1 MREKTQEKEK
11 NRASARGRLPFR
23 CFQKMHMKILAL
35 CLGCA
40 LAALLLQ
47 TFLFQQASSDLIYT
61 QSKEEMGKS
70 LENLQD
76 DMYSLIKTMESG
88 MIDIYNENDF
98 VLDLKAGR
106 DISYMRDE
114 YYRLAFDLGTGSFDT
129 SSAVVALYLYNMD
142 HEIISTYRRAVTP
155 KHNYPTDIYE
165 DGEFGGGEKVR
176 EYVESDNAVTLI
188 TSYYNPYREKN
199 ILRFVLKIYT
209 SGTNSETIGDV
220 VCDADIKV
228 IQYLMEKYRIN
239 DDAFIWLQ
247 PEGDAPVYQL
257 GDLGNQ
263 DEEKFRMLAE
273 SIEAGGEAAAQLFS
287 HSDRVFFKAAQN
299 KYNLSAY
306 ALMPQSL
313 LRENQRTLTR
323 NLFLIA
329 GLVIVLAVLISAFIS
344 RTLSRP
350 LERMTATVKQIRD
363 GDTRL
368 RITDCK
374 EDELGELGR
383 SFNEM
388 LDRIENLVSRE
399 YEAKLLLKQAEY
411 NALQA
416 QINPHFLYNTL
427 DTMSSIADIRGC
439 PEVSSLSQSLSNI
452 FRYSLDMKNPFS
464 TVAGE
469 IVHLKNYIYVMN
481 VRMQENVE
489 YVFDVEDSILKSTMP
504 RISIQPLVENALTH
518 GLRGSR
524 KKKKIVITAGKDG
537 ENLVISVEDNGIGI
551 PEEERRELLNPDRK
565 NHTKSIGLNNIHS
578 RMKILY
584 GESYG
589 VTIESRIGE
598 GTKVSLVIPSVRM
611 EEIDIWKAKN
621 TKY

>member
-1 MREKTQEKEK
+1 MKEK
-11 NRASARGRLPFR
+11 KQKKEKKKGRLR
-23 CFQKMHMKILAL
+23 VHCFQKMHMKILAL

-40 LAALLLQ
+40 MVALILQ

-61 QSKEEMGKS
+61 QSKEEMEKS
-70 LENLQD
+70 LQNLQD
-76 DMYSLIKTMESG
+76 DVYSLIKTIESG
-88 MIDIYNENDF
+88 MIDIYNEDDF
-98 VLDLKAGR
+98 VRDLKSGKDAEE
-106 DISYMRDE
+106 MREE
-114 YYRLAFDLGTGSFDT
+114 YYRLAFNLGTGSFDS

-165 DGEFGGGEKVR
+165 EGAAEGAQKVK

-209 SGTNSETIGDV
+209 SGSKSQKIGYV
-220 VCDADIKV
+220 VCDTDIKV
-228 IQYLMEKYRIN
+228 IQYLMEKYWVN
-239 DDAFIWLQ
+239 DDAFLWLQ
-247 PEGDAPVYQL
+247 PEGDVPVYQMGNL
-257 GDLGNQ
+257 ENQ
-263 DEEKFRMLAE
+263 DEERFLTLEK
-273 SIEAGGEAAAQLFS
+273 SIEEGGQDARRLFS
-287 HSDRVFFKAAQN
+287 NSDRVFFKVAQD

-313 LRENQRTLTR
+313 LRENQKTLTR
-323 NLFLIA
+323 NLLLIA
-329 GLVIVLAVLISAFIS
+329 GMVIVLAMLISAFIS
-344 RTLSRP
+344 RTLSKP
-350 LERMTATVKQIRD
+350 LERMTGTVKQIRD
-363 GDTRL
+363 GDTQL
-368 RITDCK
+368 RIQNCK

-399 YEAKLLLKQAEY
+399 YEAKLMLKQAEY

-439 PEVSSLSQSLSNI
+439 PEVSALSQSLSNI

-481 VRMQENVE
+481 VRMQEEVE

-524 KKKKIVITAGKDG
+524 RKKRIVITAKREG

-551 PEEERRELLNPDRK
+551 PEEERQELLNPDRK

-584 GESYG
+584 GEAYG
-589 VTIESRIGE
+589 VTIESKIGE

-611 EEIDIWKAKN
+611 EEIEIWKAKN

>member
-1 MREKTQEKEK
+1 MKEKKQEKEK
-11 NRASARGRLPFR
+11 KKGRLR
-23 CFQKMHMKILAL
+23 VHCFQKMHMKILAL

-40 LAALLLQ
+40 MVALILQ

-61 QSKEEMGKS
+61 QSKEEMEKS
-70 LENLQD
+70 LQNLQD
-76 DMYSLIKTMESG
+76 DVYSLIKTIESG
-88 MIDIYNENDF
+88 MIDIYNEDDF
-98 VLDLKAGR
+98 VRDLKSGKDAEE
-106 DISYMRDE
+106 MREE
-114 YYRLAFDLGTGSFDT
+114 YYRLAFNLGTGSFDS

-165 DGEFGGGEKVR
+165 EGAAEGAQKVK

-209 SGTNSETIGDV
+209 SGSKSQKIGYV
-220 VCDADIKV
+220 VCDTDIKV
-228 IQYLMEKYRIN
+228 IQYLMEKYWVN
-239 DDAFIWLQ
+239 DDAFLWLQ
-247 PEGDAPVYQL
+247 PEGDVPVYQMGNL
-257 GDLGNQ
+257 ENQ
-263 DEEKFRMLAE
+263 DEERFLTLEK
-273 SIEAGGEAAAQLFS
+273 SIEEGGQDARRLFS
-287 HSDRVFFKAAQN
+287 NSDRVFFKVAQD

-313 LRENQRTLTR
+313 LRENQKTLTR
-323 NLFLIA
+323 NLLLIA
-329 GLVIVLAVLISAFIS
+329 GMVIVLAMLISAFIS

-350 LERMTATVKQIRD
+350 LERMTGTVKQIRD
-363 GDTRL
+363 GDTQL
-368 RITDCK
+368 RIQNCK

-399 YEAKLLLKQAEY
+399 YEAKLMLKQAEY

-439 PEVSSLSQSLSNI
+439 PEVSALSQSLSNI

-481 VRMQENVE
+481 VRMQEEVE

-524 KKKKIVITAGKDG
+524 RKKRIVITAKREG
-537 ENLVISVEDNGIGI
+537 ENLIISVEDNGIGI
-551 PEEERRELLNPDRK
+551 PEEERQELLNPDRK

-584 GESYG
+584 GEAYG
-589 VTIESRIGE
+589 VTIESKIGE

-611 EEIDIWKAKN
+611 EEIEIWKAKN

>member
-1 MREKTQEKEK
+1 MREKKQGRE
-11 NRASARGRLPFR
+11 NRFHF
-23 CFQKMHMKILAL
+23 FQKMHMKILVL
-35 CLGCA
+35 CLGCTMIA
-40 LAALLLQ
+40 LILQ
-47 TFLFQQASSDLIYT
+47 TVLFQKASSDLIYT
-61 QSKEEMGKS
+61 QSKEEIGKS
-70 LENLQD
+70 LQNLQD
-76 DMYSLIKTMESG
+76 DVYSVIKTIESG
-88 MIDIYNENDF
+88 MIDIYNEDDF
-98 VLDLKAGR
+98 VRDLKAGK
-106 DISYMRDE
+106 DIAYLKDE
-114 YYRLAFDLGTGSFDT
+114 YYRLAFNLGTGSFDS
-129 SSAVVALYLYNMD
+129 SSAVVALYVYDMD
-142 HEIISTYRRAVTP
+142 HQVISTYRRAVTP

-165 DGEFGGGEKVR
+165 EGANDGAEKVR
-176 EYVESDNAVTLI
+176 EYVESDDAVTLI
-188 TSYYNPYREKN
+188 TSYYNTYREKN

-209 SGTNSETIGDV
+209 SGVKSQKIGYL
-220 VCDADIKV
+220 VCDVDVKV
-228 IQYLMEKYRIN
+228 IQYLMEKYWIN

-247 PEGDAPVYQL
+247 PEGDVPVYQM
-257 GDLGNQ
+257 GNLESQ
-263 DEEKFRMLAE
+263 DEERFLTLEK
-273 SIEAGGEAAAQLFS
+273 SIEEGGQDARRLFS
-287 HSDRVFFKAAQN
+287 NSDRVFFKVAQD

-323 NLFLIA
+323 NLMLIA
-329 GLVIVLAVLISAFIS
+329 MVVIILALLISAFIS

-350 LERMTATVKQIRD
+350 LEEMTGTVKQIRD
-363 GDTRL
+363 GQTQL
-368 RITDCK
+368 RVQNCK

-388 LDRIENLVSRE
+388 LDRIETLVSRE
-399 YEAKLLLKQAEY
+399 YEAKLMLKQAEY

-427 DTMSSIADIRGC
+427 ETMSSIADIRGC
-439 PEVSSLSQSLSNI
+439 QEVSVLCQSLSNI

-524 KKKKIVITAGKDG
+524 RKKRIVIAAKKDG

-551 PEEERRELLNPDRK
+551 PEEERRELLSSDRK

-589 VTIESRIGE
+589 VSIESKIGE

-611 EEIDIWKAKN
+611 EEIEIWKEKN

>member
-1 MREKTQEKEK
+1 MKEKKQEKEK
-11 NRASARGRLPFR
+11 KKGRLCVH

-40 LAALLLQ
+40 MVALILQ

-61 QSKEEMGKS
+61 QSKEEMEKS
-70 LENLQD
+70 LQNLQD
-76 DMYSLIKTMESG
+76 DVYSLIKTIESG
-88 MIDIYNENDF
+88 MIDIYNEDDF
-98 VLDLKAGR
+98 VRDLKSGKDAEE
-106 DISYMRDE
+106 MREE
-114 YYRLAFDLGTGSFDT
+114 YYRLAFNLGTGSFDS

-165 DGEFGGGEKVR
+165 EGAAEGAQKVK

-209 SGTNSETIGDV
+209 SGSKSQKIGYV
-220 VCDADIKV
+220 VCDTDIKV
-228 IQYLMEKYRIN
+228 IQYLMEKYWVN
-239 DDAFIWLQ
+239 DDAFLWLQ
-247 PEGDAPVYQL
+247 PEGDVPVYQMGNL
-257 GDLGNQ
+257 ENQ
-263 DEEKFRMLAE
+263 DEERFLTLEK
-273 SIEAGGEAAAQLFS
+273 SIEEGGQDARRLFS
-287 HSDRVFFKAAQN
+287 NSDRVFFKVAQD

-313 LRENQRTLTR
+313 LRENQKTLTR
-323 NLFLIA
+323 NLLLIA
-329 GLVIVLAVLISAFIS
+329 GMVIVLAMLISAFIS

-350 LERMTATVKQIRD
+350 LERMTGTVKQIRD
-363 GDTRL
+363 GDTQL
-368 RITDCK
+368 RIQNCK

-399 YEAKLLLKQAEY
+399 YEAKLMLKQAEY

-439 PEVSSLSQSLSNI
+439 PEVSALSQSLSNI

-481 VRMQENVE
+481 VRMQEEVE

-524 KKKKIVITAGKDG
+524 RKKRIVITAKREG

-551 PEEERRELLNPDRK
+551 PEEERQELLNPDRK

-584 GESYG
+584 GEAYG
-589 VTIESRIGE
+589 VTIESKIGE

-611 EEIDIWKAKN
+611 EEIEIWKAKN

>member
-1 MREKTQEKEK
+1 MKEK
-11 NRASARGRLPFR
+11 KQKKEKKKGRLR
-23 CFQKMHMKILAL
+23 VHCFQKMHMKILAL

-40 LAALLLQ
+40 MVALILQ

-61 QSKEEMGKS
+61 QSKEEMEKS
-70 LENLQD
+70 LQNLQD
-76 DMYSLIKTMESG
+76 DVYSLIKTIESG
-88 MIDIYNENDF
+88 MIDIYNEDDF
-98 VLDLKAGR
+98 VRDLKSGKDAEE
-106 DISYMRDE
+106 MREE
-114 YYRLAFDLGTGSFDT
+114 YYRLAFNLGTGSFDS

-165 DGEFGGGEKVR
+165 EGAAEGAQKVK

-209 SGTNSETIGDV
+209 SGSKSQKIGYV
-220 VCDADIKV
+220 VCDTDIKV
-228 IQYLMEKYRIN
+228 IQYLMEKYWVN
-239 DDAFIWLQ
+239 DDAFLWLQ
-247 PEGDAPVYQL
+247 PEGDVPVYQMGNL
-257 GDLGNQ
+257 ENQ
-263 DEEKFRMLAE
+263 DEERFLTLEK
-273 SIEAGGEAAAQLFS
+273 SIEEGGQDARRLFS
-287 HSDRVFFKAAQN
+287 NSDWVFFKVAQD

-313 LRENQRTLTR
+313 LRENQKTLTR
-323 NLFLIA
+323 NLLLIA
-329 GLVIVLAVLISAFIS
+329 GMVIVLAMLISAFIS

-350 LERMTATVKQIRD
+350 LERMTGTVKQIRD
-363 GDTRL
+363 GDTQL
-368 RITDCK
+368 RIQNCK

-399 YEAKLLLKQAEY
+399 YEAKLMLKQAEY

-439 PEVSSLSQSLSNI
+439 PEVSALSQSLSNI

-481 VRMQENVE
+481 VRMQEEVE

-524 KKKKIVITAGKDG
+524 RKKRIVITAKRKG

-551 PEEERRELLNPDRK
+551 PEEERQELLNPDRK

-584 GESYG
+584 GEAYG
-589 VTIESRIGE
+589 VTIESKIGE

-611 EEIDIWKAKN
+611 EEIEIWKAKN

>member
-1 MREKTQEKEK
+1 MKEK
-11 NRASARGRLPFR
+11 KQKKEKKKGRLR
-23 CFQKMHMKILAL
+23 VHCFQKMHMKILAL

-40 LAALLLQ
+40 MVALILQ

-61 QSKEEMGKS
+61 QSKEEMEKS
-70 LENLQD
+70 LQNLQD
-76 DMYSLIKTMESG
+76 DVYSLIKTIESG
-88 MIDIYNENDF
+88 MIDIYNEDDF
-98 VLDLKAGR
+98 VRDLKSGKDAEE
-106 DISYMRDE
+106 MREE
-114 YYRLAFDLGTGSFDT
+114 YYRLAFNLGTGSFDS

-165 DGEFGGGEKVR
+165 EGAAEGAQKVK

-209 SGTNSETIGDV
+209 SGSKSQKIGYV
-220 VCDADIKV
+220 VCDTDIKV
-228 IQYLMEKYRIN
+228 IQYLMEKYWVN
-239 DDAFIWLQ
+239 DDAFLWLQ
-247 PEGDAPVYQL
+247 PEGDVPVYQMGNL
-257 GDLGNQ
+257 ENQ
-263 DEEKFRMLAE
+263 DEERFLTLEK
-273 SIEAGGEAAAQLFS
+273 SIEEGGQDARRLFS
-287 HSDRVFFKAAQN
+287 NSDRVFFKVAQD

-313 LRENQRTLTR
+313 LRENQKTLTR
-323 NLFLIA
+323 NLLLIA
-329 GLVIVLAVLISAFIS
+329 GMVIVLAMLISAFIS

-350 LERMTATVKQIRD
+350 LERMTGTVKQIRD
-363 GDTRL
+363 GDTQL
-368 RITDCK
+368 RIQNCK

-399 YEAKLLLKQAEY
+399 YEAKLMLKQAEY

-439 PEVSSLSQSLSNI
+439 PEVSALSQSLSNI

-481 VRMQENVE
+481 VRMQEEVE

-524 KKKKIVITAGKDG
+524 RKKRIVITAKREG

-551 PEEERRELLNPDRK
+551 PEEERQELLNPDRK

-584 GESYG
+584 GEAYG
-589 VTIESRIGE
+589 VTIESKIGE

-611 EEIDIWKAKN
+611 EEIEIWKAKN

>member
-1 MREKTQEKEK
+1 MKEK
-11 NRASARGRLPFR
+11 KQKKEKKKGRLR
-23 CFQKMHMKILAL
+23 VHCFQKMHMKILAL

-40 LAALLLQ
+40 MVALILQ

-61 QSKEEMGKS
+61 QSKEEMEKS
-70 LENLQD
+70 LQNLQD
-76 DMYSLIKTMESG
+76 DVYSLIKTIESG
-88 MIDIYNENDF
+88 MIDIYNEDDF
-98 VLDLKAGR
+98 VRDLKSGKDAEE
-106 DISYMRDE
+106 MREE
-114 YYRLAFDLGTGSFDT
+114 YYRLAFNLGTGSFDS

-165 DGEFGGGEKVR
+165 EGAAEGAQKVK

-209 SGTNSETIGDV
+209 SGSKSQKIGYV
-220 VCDADIKV
+220 VCDTDIKV
-228 IQYLMEKYRIN
+228 IQYLMEKYWVN
-239 DDAFIWLQ
+239 DDAFLWLQ
-247 PEGDAPVYQL
+247 PEGDVPVYQMGNL
-257 GDLGNQ
+257 ENQ
-263 DEEKFRMLAE
+263 DEERFLTLEK
-273 SIEAGGEAAAQLFS
+273 SIEEGGQDARRLFS
-287 HSDRVFFKAAQN
+287 NSDRVFFKVAQD

-313 LRENQRTLTR
+313 LRENQKTLTR
-323 NLFLIA
+323 NLLLIA
-329 GLVIVLAVLISAFIS
+329 GMVIVLAMLISAFIS

-350 LERMTATVKQIRD
+350 LERMTGTVKQIRD
-363 GDTRL
+363 GDTQL
-368 RITDCK
+368 RIQNCK

-399 YEAKLLLKQAEY
+399 YEAKLMLKQAEY

-439 PEVSSLSQSLSNI
+439 PEVSALSQSLSNI

-481 VRMQENVE
+481 VRKQEEVE

-524 KKKKIVITAGKDG
+524 RKKRIVITAKREG

-551 PEEERRELLNPDRK
+551 PEEERQELLNPDRK

-584 GESYG
+584 GEAYG
-589 VTIESRIGE
+589 VTIESKIGE

-611 EEIDIWKAKN
+611 EEIEIWKAKN

>member
-1 MREKTQEKEK
+1 MKEKKQEKEK
-11 NRASARGRLPFR
+11 KKGRLR
-23 CFQKMHMKILAL
+23 VHCFQKMHMKILAL

-40 LAALLLQ
+40 MVALILQ

-61 QSKEEMGKS
+61 QSKEEMEKS
-70 LENLQD
+70 LQNLQD
-76 DMYSLIKTMESG
+76 DVYSLIKTIESG
-88 MIDIYNENDF
+88 MIDIYNEDGF
-98 VLDLKAGR
+98 VRDLKSGKDAEE
-106 DISYMRDE
+106 MREE
-114 YYRLAFDLGTGSFDT
+114 YYRLAFNLGTGSFDS

-165 DGEFGGGEKVR
+165 EGAAEGAQKVK

-209 SGTNSETIGDV
+209 SGSKSQKIGYV
-220 VCDADIKV
+220 VCDTDIKV
-228 IQYLMEKYRIN
+228 IQYLMEKYWVN
-239 DDAFIWLQ
+239 DDAFLWLQ
-247 PEGDAPVYQL
+247 PEGDVPVYQMGNL
-257 GDLGNQ
+257 ENQ
-263 DEEKFRMLAE
+263 DEERFLTLEK
-273 SIEAGGEAAAQLFS
+273 SIEEGGQDARRLFS
-287 HSDRVFFKAAQN
+287 NSDRVFFKVAQD

-313 LRENQRTLTR
+313 LRENQKTLTR
-323 NLFLIA
+323 NLLLIA
-329 GLVIVLAVLISAFIS
+329 GMVIVLAMLISAFIS

-350 LERMTATVKQIRD
+350 LERMTGTVKQIRD
-363 GDTRL
+363 GDTQL
-368 RITDCK
+368 RIQNCK

-399 YEAKLLLKQAEY
+399 YEAKLMLKQAEY

-439 PEVSSLSQSLSNI
+439 PEVSALSQSLSNI

-481 VRMQENVE
+481 VRMQEEVE

-524 KKKKIVITAGKDG
+524 RKKRIVITAKREG

-551 PEEERRELLNPDRK
+551 PEEERQELLNPDRK

-584 GESYG
+584 GEAYG
-589 VTIESRIGE
+589 VTIESKIGE

-611 EEIDIWKAKN
+611 EEIEIWKAKN

>member
-1 MREKTQEKEK
+1 MKEKKQEKEK
-11 NRASARGRLPFR
+11 KKGRLR
-23 CFQKMHMKILAL
+23 VHCFQKMHMKILAL

-40 LAALLLQ
+40 MVALILQ

-61 QSKEEMGKS
+61 QSKEEMEKS
-70 LENLQD
+70 LQNLQD
-76 DMYSLIKTMESG
+76 DVYSLIKTIESG
-88 MIDIYNENDF
+88 MIDIYNEDDF
-98 VLDLKAGR
+98 VRDLKSGKDAEE
-106 DISYMRDE
+106 MREE
-114 YYRLAFDLGTGSFDT
+114 YYRLAFNLGTGSFDS

-165 DGEFGGGEKVR
+165 EGAAEGAQKVK

-209 SGTNSETIGDV
+209 SGSKSQKIGYV
-220 VCDADIKV
+220 VCDTDIKV
-228 IQYLMEKYRIN
+228 IQYLMEKYWVN
-239 DDAFIWLQ
+239 DDAFLWLQ
-247 PEGDAPVYQL
+247 PEGDVPVYQMGNL
-257 GDLGNQ
+257 ENQ
-263 DEEKFRMLAE
+263 DEERFLTLEK
-273 SIEAGGEAAAQLFS
+273 SIEEGGQDARRLFS
-287 HSDRVFFKAAQN
+287 NSDRVFFKVAQD

-313 LRENQRTLTR
+313 LRENQKTLTR
-323 NLFLIA
+323 NLLLIA
-329 GLVIVLAVLISAFIS
+329 GMVIVLAMLISAFIS

-350 LERMTATVKQIRD
+350 LERMTGTVKQIRD
-363 GDTRL
+363 GDTQL
-368 RITDCK
+368 RIQNCK

-399 YEAKLLLKQAEY
+399 YEAKLMLKQAEY

-439 PEVSSLSQSLSNI
+439 PEVSALSQSLSNI

-481 VRMQENVE
+481 VRMQEEVE

-524 KKKKIVITAGKDG
+524 RKKRIVITAKREG

-551 PEEERRELLNPDRK
+551 PEEERQELLNPDRK

-584 GESYG
+584 GEAYG
-589 VTIESRIGE
+589 VTIESKIGE

-611 EEIDIWKAKN
+611 EKIEIWKAKN